1 MNKKKEI
8 SVTRIVKLDKHHDVI
23 VGQDLSKIFEDGMVY
38 DVRKVMGEF
47 VITPIGK
54 SAHVAV
60 AKKRFPSFNSDP
72 RTKAQILMD
81 GSTYITEEELKL
93 DKKYIDSEY

>member
-1 MNKKKEI
+1 MKKKSV
-8 SVTRIVKLDKHHDVI
+8 SVTRIVKLDNHHDVM

-38 DVRKVMGEF
+38 DVRKVAGEF

-54 SAHVAV
+54 SAHMAV
-60 AKKRFPSFNSDP
+60 AKRLYPHFKSDP
-72 RTKAQILMD
+72 RKKGQILMD
-81 GSTYITEEELKL
+81 PATYITEEELKL